1 MFCLAL
7 RKTKCKG
14 VRALGADLTSSNSII
29 LTFEIKLKIIWGKY
43 CFVFE
48 FFVPLQCQ
56 SMRTAGEPLKE
67 KIARFKSRNCAH

>member
-14 VRALGADLTSSNSII
+14 VRALGADLTSSNSTI

-48 FFVPLQCQ
+48 FFVPL
-56 SMRTAGEPLKE
+56 
-67 KIARFKSRNCAH
+67 

>member
-14 VRALGADLTSSNSII
+14 VRALGIDLTSSNSTI

-56 SMRTAGEPLKE
+56 NNEAGET
-67 KIARFKSRNCAH
+67 AFKDKNCEI